1 MLFGIFVNNN
11 IFTQLSNKVHLT
23 NWMTKM
29 DVLLIFIAAAITNN
43 FVLTYFLGICPFIGV
58 SGRMDSAIGLG
69 LATTFVMTLT
79 ATVTWMINAFILIPF
94 KVPFLEY
101 VSFIIVIASLV
112 QIVEMVLRK
121 HVPVLYRAL
130 GIFLPL
136 ITTNCAILGL
146 ALFMV
151 LREYNFIQAVIF
163 GFGAGVGFTL
173 ALVMMAGIRERLE
186 FADVP
191 KPLQG
196 AAITLIIAG
205 LLALAFMGF
214 SGMIPS

>member
-1 MLFGIFVNNN
+1 
-11 IFTQLSNKVHLT
+11 
-23 NWMTKM
+23 M
-29 DVLLIFIAAAITNN
+29 DVLLIFIAAAVTNN

-79 ATVTWMINAFILIPF
+79 AAVTWMVNAFILVPF
-94 KVPFLEY
+94 NVPFLEY

-121 HVPVLYRAL
+121 HVPVLYRSL

-151 LREYNFIQAVIF
+151 LREYNFIQAVFF

-173 ALVMMAGIRERLE
+173 ALVIMAGIRERLE

-214 SGMIPS
+214 SGMVPS